1 MGASANDP
9 DTLVRLLDN
18 QVDYLVFL
26 NEPQ

>member
-1 MGASANDP
+1 MGTGANDP

-18 QVDYLVFL
+18 QVDSLFFL